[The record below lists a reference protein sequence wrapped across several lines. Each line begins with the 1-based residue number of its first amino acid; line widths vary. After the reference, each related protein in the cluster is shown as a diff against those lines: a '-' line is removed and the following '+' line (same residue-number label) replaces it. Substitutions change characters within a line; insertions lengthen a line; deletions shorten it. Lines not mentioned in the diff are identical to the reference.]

1 MFSINKNRWADAQG
15 ALIASMHDTTERS
28 LVITAALPRAQFDML
43 VALWCCKVW
52 ESGVAN
58 AEKVHEGIDG
68 GE

>member
-1 MFSINKNRWADAQG
+1 MFSINKFRWVDAQG
-15 ALIASMHDTTERS
+15 VPIASMHDTNERS

-52 ESGVAN
+52 ESGVVN
-58 AEKVHEGIDG
+58 AEKVHEGPDG